1 MTIAAEPP
9 VARRGLGGDPL
20 WTVLLLAALVV
31 YAGTRASPYDLRVL
45 TLAGCQA
52 LLVLGYQFIFGH
64 AGALSL
70 AQGAFFGLG
79 TYVTAILGTR
89 YHWGF
94 AATFPLSILAPLA
107 LAAVVAVPVLRL
119 ASHYFAL
126 ATLGLAQVALLLVV
140 NAGDWTGGALGLT
153 GVPGIAILGEAVPRG
168 LPLAAAVW
176 GIVGLGAWLS
186 WRVTHGLT
194 GRAYAVLR
202 SDPLAAAATGLAR
215 TRLRFSAFL
224 LSAAYAGAAG
234 ALQAHTVGVVS
245 SETLEFSVMVTCLAM
260 TVIGGSTRIA
270 GALLGALLL
279 TYLPEWLRFLEGYA
293 LLAYGAAL
301 LGMIVLAPEGIAG
314 VLGRAFAGRR
324 RSADLPRPVPV
335 PPRETR
341 SATLEARSLSKR
353 FGGVLALDRVDLVIE
368 PGEILGLIGPNG
380 SGKTTLANVISGLVP
395 TDDGVM
401 RLGSRGLRGLSAER
415 IALAGIARGFQT
427 PALPPSL
434 SALELVAL
442 ARASAAGKIGFLPS
456 LLGRDTGKRRRRF
469 EAEALDLLARI
480 GISSDADRPCGTL
493 PAALAWRVELARA
506 LALDPGIIILDEP
519 AAGLGEREQAEL
531 AAALRDIARRG
542 VAILVIEHNMPFLL
556 PTAHRI
562 VVLDQGRVIAKGRP
576 AEVVRDPSVIAA
588 YLGRESLPA

>member
-270 GALLGALLL
+270 
-279 TYLPEWLRFLEGYA
+279 TNSCFKSS
-293 LLAYGAAL
+293 
-301 LGMIVLAPEGIAG
+301 
-314 VLGRAFAGRR
+314 RR
-324 RSADLPRPVPV
+324 
-335 PPRETR
+335 
-341 SATLEARSLSKR
+341 
-353 FGGVLALDRVDLVIE
+353 I
-368 PGEILGLIGPNG
+368 
-380 SGKTTLANVISGLVP
+380 
-395 TDDGVM
+395 
-401 RLGSRGLRGLSAER
+401 
-415 IALAGIARGFQT
+415 
-427 PALPPSL
+427 
-434 SALELVAL
+434 
-442 ARASAAGKIGFLPS
+442 
-456 LLGRDTGKRRRRF
+456 
-469 EAEALDLLARI
+469 
-480 GISSDADRPCGTL
+480 
-493 PAALAWRVELARA
+493 
-506 LALDPGIIILDEP
+506 
-519 AAGLGEREQAEL
+519 
-531 AAALRDIARRG
+531 
-542 VAILVIEHNMPFLL
+542 
-556 PTAHRI
+556 
-562 VVLDQGRVIAKGRP
+562 
-576 AEVVRDPSVIAA
+576 
-588 YLGRESLPA
+588 